1 MKVRR
6 WFKASFGAGAVAL
19 AIVAGLAFTSPAAA
33 NVVAASPRIGA
44 QHWGGPGLGRG
55 GVNLTTIAGALGMTE
70 AELRTELQS
79 GKSVADVASAK
90 GVSLDTVVNA
100 VIAEQTTALNQAVA
114 DGRLT
119 QAQADIILAN
129 LKATL
134 PGHLQT
140 RVVPGLGGWGFG
152 GRGRGHGHKGG
163 FGLKGAASFA
173 TIATTLKMTPAEL
186 LTELRSGKS
195 VADVAGAKGVS
206 LDTVIAAIVDEQAK
220 QLSAAVAAGRITQA
234 QADAA
239 LANLKENL
247 PELLALKGGP
257 FGPGFGRWPG
267 RMPGWWPGI
276 TPQPP
281 NTDTNL

>member
-1 MKVRR
+1 MKVQT
-6 WFKASFGAGAVAL
+6 WFKTSFGTGAVAL
-19 AIVAGLAFTSPAAA
+19 ALVAGLAFASPVAA
-33 NVVAASPRIGA
+33 NVAAAPLQVGA
-44 QHWGGPGLGRG
+44 QHRGGLGLGRG
-55 GVNLTTIAGALGMTE
+55 GVNLTAIAGALGMTE

-90 GVSLDTVVNA
+90 GVALDTVVNA
-100 VIAEQTTALNQAVA
+100 VIVEQTTALNRAVA

-119 QAQADIILAN
+119 QAQADVILAN

-140 RVVPGLGGWGFG
+140 RLVPGLGGWGFG
-152 GRGRGHGHKGG
+152 GRGRGHGYKGG
-163 FGLKGAASFA
+163 FGLKGATSFT
-173 TIATTLKMTPAEL
+173 TIAATLKMTPAEL
-186 LTELRSGKS
+186 VAELRSGKS

-206 LDTVIAAIVDEQAK
+206 LDAVIAAIVDQQTR

-234 QADAA
+234 QADAV

-257 FGPGFGRWPG
+257 FGPGFGRWPSS
-267 RMPGWWPGI
+267 M
-276 TPQPP
+276 PQPP
-281 NTDTNL
+281 NADTNL

>member
-33 NVVAASPRIGA
+33 NVVAVAPRIGA
-44 QHWGGPGLGRG
+44 QHWGSPGLGRG
-55 GVNLTTIAGALGMTE
+55 GVSLTTIAGALGMTE
-70 AELRTELQS
+70 AELRTELQ
-79 GKSVADVASAK
+79 
-90 GVSLDTVVNA
+90 
-100 VIAEQTTALNQAVA
+100 
-114 DGRLT
+114 
-119 QAQADIILAN
+119 
-129 LKATL
+129 
-134 PGHLQT
+134 
-140 RVVPGLGGWGFG
+140 
-152 GRGRGHGHKGG
+152 
-163 FGLKGAASFA
+163 
-173 TIATTLKMTPAEL
+173 
-186 LTELRSGKS
+186 SGKS